1 MSFYNDCKRTGY
13 MFFKHTLTHSIF
25 IINKKFVCLCRKPF
39 KTFMEFLIIL
49 LLLLLNG
56 IFAMYELALVSAS
69 KARLETMIGKGN
81 KRAKGVL
88 QQLEEP
94 EKFLS
99 TIQIGI
105 TLIGIVSGAYG
116 GATLSDEVEP
126 LFRLIPG
133 IEPYAHTLAVATVVV
148 IITYLSLI
156 IGELVPKSIA
166 LSDPEK
172 WATRLS
178 PFMIAVKNVSYPFVY
193 LLSASTKLVNRLIGL
208 GENEERQMTQEE
220 LKMIL
225 HQSSE
230 QGVIDKEETEMLRD
244 VFRFSDKRANDLM
257 TYRRDIVVMHPN
269 DTREDVLRIIS
280 EQHFS
285 KYLLVES
292 GKDEV
297 IGVVSVKDII
307 IMLGSNQP
315 FNLRSIARPPLFIP
329 ESLYAKKV
337 LELFKKN
344 KNKFGV
350 VVDEYGNTE
359 GIITLHDL
367 TESIFGDILEEN
379 ETEEEEIVR
388 RQDGSLLVEASM
400 NIDDFMDAMGIL
412 NYDDLREEDFTTLS
426 GLAMFLIGRVPKA
439 GDLFTYKNLEFE
451 VVDMDRGRVDKL
463 LVVKHEED
471 EDK

>member
-1 MSFYNDCKRTGY
+1 M
-13 MFFKHTLTHSIF
+13 
-25 IINKKFVCLCRKPF
+25 
-39 KTFMEFLIIL
+39 
-49 LLLLLNG
+49 NG
-56 IFAMYELALVSAS
+56 VFAMYEIALVSSS
-69 KARLETMIGKGN
+69 KARLETLANKGN

-88 QQLEEP
+88 KQQEDT

-116 GATLSDEVEP
+116 GATIADNIEP
-126 LFRLIPG
+126 LYAMIPFL
-133 IEPYAHTLAVATVVV
+133 EPYAPTLAIVTVVV
-148 IITYLSLI
+148 LITYLSI
-156 IGELVPKSIA
+156 VIGELVPKSIA
-166 LSDPEK
+166 LHNPEK
-172 WATRLS
+172 WATRFC
-178 PFMIAVKNVSYPFVY
+178 PFMMVLSKISYPFVW
-193 LLSASTKLVNRLIGL
+193 LLSASTKLVSKLMGMKE
-208 GENEERQMTQEE
+208 GEERQMTQDE

-230 QGVIDKEETEMLRD
+230 QGIIDKEETEMLKD

-257 TYRRDIVVMHPN
+257 TYRRDIVVMHPS
-269 DTREDVLRIIS
+269 DSQEDVLRIIR

-285 KYLLVES
+285 KYLLVER

-307 IMLGSNQP
+307 LMLGREDEP
-315 FNLRSIARPPLFIP
+315 FDLRAIARPPLFIP

-379 ETEEEEIVR
+379 ETEEEDIVV
-388 RQDGSLLVEASM
+388 RQDGSMLVEASM
-400 NIDDFMDAMGIL
+400 NLDDFMEAMGVID
-412 NYDDLREEDFTTLS
+412 YDDLREEDFTTLS
-426 GLAMFLIGRVPKA
+426 GLAMFMIGRVPKA
-439 GDLFTYKNLEFE
+439 GDLFSYQNLDFE

-463 LVVKHEED
+463 LVVKNEPEEA
-471 EDK
+471 EE

>member
-25 IINKKFVCLCRKPF
+25 VISEKFVSLCRKPF